1 MTFFAPRSLAA
12 APASDAAGA
21 EGEAVEVGGLLGR
34 VGDVDVRSP
43 FRGWLMGML
52 AMQGERV
59 TTGQPVA
66 WLRSL

>member
-1 MTFFAPRSLAA
+1 
-12 APASDAAGA
+12 
-21 EGEAVEVGGLLGR
+21 VEVGGLLGT
-34 VGDVDVRSP
+34 VGEVEVRSP
-43 FRGWLMGML
+43 FGGWLMGML